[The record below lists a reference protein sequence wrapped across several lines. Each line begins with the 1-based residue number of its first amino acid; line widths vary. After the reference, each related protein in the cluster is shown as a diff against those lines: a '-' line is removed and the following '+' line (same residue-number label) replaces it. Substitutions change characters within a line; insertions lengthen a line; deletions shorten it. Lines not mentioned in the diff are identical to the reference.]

1 MNGDVTLCCPTGEPG
16 KQGCLHGGFA
26 GPNRE
31 RARKGK
37 PCAAVCG
44 CAAGGHG
51 GAGADGSIRSGG
63 RPRGVS
69 RLQSSAMEK
78 TRAQPLL
85 EGGTPAGRCGGAA
98 QYQAVQVLISN
109 ESCTSQDDSWDGAP
123 GEAWAEFHRV
133 N

>member
-1 MNGDVTLCCPTGEPG
+1 MSRSAALRENLANRDVCTEGLPDQIGKEPA
-16 KQGCLHGGFA
+16 KESRARRFA
-26 GPNRE
+26 GVQR
-31 RARKGK
+31 
-37 PCAAVCG
+37 
-44 CAAGGHG
+44 GGHG